1 MNLNKSVQMKTVCVN
16 CIGKIHDRRSKK
28 NQEGRCSKRWK
39 IKLYDHT
46 CGARTHLLLSSDVYE
61 VACRTMDGPNLN

>member
-1 MNLNKSVQMKTVCVN
+1 MKTVCVN

-28 NQEGRCSKRWK
+28 NEEGRCSKRWK

-46 CGARTHLLLSSDVYE
+46 CGARTYLLVSHT
-61 VACRTMDGPNLN
+61 AANQGADGPEPSAQPRKPSA